1 MTNIISISPTTELA
15 DNINEQMIEKEK
27 EKEIETINKI
37 EVEDKKILTED
48 FSQCTPLTLLNNKFS
63 IYAVSKWLKYSVPSP
78 QSELFIKYNYY
89 TKKHILSPDE
99 LFMTNFT
106 LWIERIE
113 TKRNEFKGSISI
125 SSSANSNFKQNSQQ
139 KGKSLTYN
147 KIRNTKV
154 KINKSNNY
162 EMGSNGSFIKPINLK
177 TKVFK

>member
-1 MTNIISISPTTELA
+1 
-15 DNINEQMIEKEK
+15 
-27 EKEIETINKI
+27 
-37 EVEDKKILTED
+37 
-48 FSQCTPLTLLNNKFS
+48 
-63 IYAVSKWLKYSVPSP
+63 
-78 QSELFIKYNYY
+78 
-89 TKKHILSPDE
+89 
-99 LFMTNFT
+99 MTNFT